1 MNLKFASLAAMCAGA
16 VLLAAPTQSAD
27 QEHEQSTS
35 KHSDMH
41 GGKESAGSKALHD
54 SMSKGMERMHGMKMT
69 GETDKDFAMMMI
81 QHHEQAIAMSK
92 AELQH
97 GADAEVQK
105 KAREIIAASEKDIA
119 DLKKWQ
125 KQKQ

>member
-1 MNLKFASLAAMCAGA
+1 MNVTFSFLASMCAA
-16 VLLAAPTQSAD
+16 TLILAMPAQGAD
-27 QEHEQSTS
+27 QQHGEQHQHST
-35 KHSDMH
+35 
-41 GGKESAGSKALHD
+41 GSKALHD

-69 GETDKDFAMMMI
+69 GKTDQDFAMMMI
-81 QHHEQAIAMSK
+81 HHHEQAIAMSK

-97 GADAEVQK
+97 GADPEVQK

-119 DLKKWQ
+119 DLKRWQ

>member
-1 MNLKFASLAAMCAGA
+1 MNLRYSSLAGLCVPAL
-16 VLLAAPTQSAD
+16 LLASPAQSAD
-27 QEHEQSTS
+27 QQHEQSTS
-35 KHSDMH
+35 KSADMP
-41 GGKESAGSKALHD
+41 GGKQSAGSKALHD
-54 SMSKGMERMHGMKMT
+54 SMSKGMEKMHGMKMT
-69 GETDKDFAMMMI
+69 GRTDQDFAMLMI

-97 GADAEVQK
+97 GADPELQK

-125 KQKQ
+125 KQ